1 MTTKELIIKAK
12 SGDIEARNKIVM
24 ENQKLVYK
32 IANRYRKVMDFEV
45 GVQEGSIGLIKA
57 IEGFDLERDNTFGTY
72 ATYKILGE
80 IQRYLRDFRE
90 DRPYRVRREDFV
102 KLKKILKAKEELA
115 QEFRDEPNNIE
126 LAIYLDMD
134 IKEVGR
140 LLEMENY
147 RSIYEVVWHS
157 SSEDILIIDS
167 LENRNCISEEQI
179 IDKIAIQEAIAQLN
193 ERERTVIELTYFK
206 EMGQCEI
213 SRLLNIP
220 QPTVCRNLQRALE
233 KIKTYISE
241 EKEENPVKNF
251 HRLTNRQ
258 KQVYKLIKIEKR
270 SVDETAD
277 ILGVQVQTVNKSLS
291 DIKKRL
297 EGC

>member
-12 SGDIEARNKIVM
+12 NGDMEARNEIVM
-24 ENQKLVYK
+24 DNQKLVYK
-32 IANRYRKVMDFEV
+32 IANKYRKVMDFEV

-57 IEGFDLERDNTFGTY
+57 IEGFDLERYNTFGTY

-90 DRPYRVRREDFV
+90 DRPYRVRREDFA

-115 QEFRDEPNNIE
+115 QEFKGEPNNIE

-134 IKEVGR
+134 VKEVGR

-167 LENRNCISEEQI
+167 LENRNCISENQI
-179 IDKIAIQEAIAQLN
+179 IDKIAIQDAIAQLN
-193 ERERTVIELTYFK
+193 ERERTVVELTYFK

-241 EKEENPVKNF
+241 DKEENPVKNF